1 MENGLCQFV
10 NVILKER
17 CLETLIVS
25 IKGLQ
30 KILKNNLRSVFFNDK
45 VA

>member
-1 MENGLCQFV
+1 MENGLYQFV

-17 CLETLIVS
+17 CLETLIVLT
-25 IKGLQ
+25 KGSP
-30 KILKNNLRSVFFNDK
+30 KILKNNLRSILFNDK